1 MRHISECVTCQ
12 LNKSEP
18 TLPPGLL
25 QPLPTPEQT
34 WESSSLDFII
44 GLLKAQGKDDIPVG
58 IDRLTNLER
67 FLAIPTDYIVVHRAE
82 LFFRETFR
90 LHRLPQSR
98 RNDRGSRFISTS
110 EELPPLYEEGQLELV
125 PEKVLEF

>member
-18 TLPPGLL
+18 ILPPGLL

-34 WESSSLDFII
+34 WESSSLDFIT
-44 GLLKAQGKDDIPVG
+44 GLLKAQGKDEIPVG
-58 IDRLTNLER
+58 IDRLTNLEH
-67 FLAIPTDYIVVHRAE
+67 FLMIPIDYIVVQRAE

-90 LHRLPQSR
+90 LHRENATTGAVDSLALPRSFHPCMR
-98 RNDRGSRFISTS
+98 RGSWSWFLRR
-110 EELPPLYEEGQLELV
+110 Y
-125 PEKVLEF
+125 